1 MSEMPTALVVED
13 DLEIRAFLRRALLA
27 DGWHVAEAGTLDSA
41 ADHAAV
47 SIPDLIV
54 LDLGLPDGG
63 CAGFIAAI
71 RARSNVPV
79 VVMVARVDEDE
90 KRRALAAG
98 ATGYLSKLFGI
109 GARFD
114 AMLRRFRP
122 RARQP
127 HGECQ

>member
-54 LDLGLPDGG
+54 LDLGLPEGG
-63 CAGFIAAI
+63 CADFIATL
-71 RARSNVPV
+71 RQRSHVPV
-79 VVMVARVDEDE
+79 VVMVARVEEEE
-90 KRRALAAG
+90 KMRALAAG
-98 ATGYLSKLFGI
+98 ATDYLSKLFGI
-109 GARFD
+109 GERFD

-127 HGECQ
+127 HGEYQ